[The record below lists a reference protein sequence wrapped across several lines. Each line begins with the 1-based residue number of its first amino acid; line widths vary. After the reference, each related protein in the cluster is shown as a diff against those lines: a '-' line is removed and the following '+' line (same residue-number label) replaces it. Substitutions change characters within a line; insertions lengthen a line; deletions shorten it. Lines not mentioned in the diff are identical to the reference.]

1 MEEEEVELLLEKICS
16 SQEQVVGLFGSWE
29 EEQVVVACCRLDCL
43 FLVLVSVESSSSG
56 GQGEVEADLVL
67 IQELLE
73 A

>member
-1 MEEEEVELLLEKICS
+1 M
-16 SQEQVVGLFGSWE
+16 
-29 EEQVVVACCRLDCL
+29 VVACCRLDCL

>member
-1 MEEEEVELLLEKICS
+1 MR
-16 SQEQVVGLFGSWE
+16 LFGSWE

-43 FLVLVSVESSSSG
+43 VLVLVSVESSSSG